1 MKTNKSI
8 LWLLSLMLCATPVL
22 TACSDDDD
30 NKNGNP
36 TQEETAKYDDLAYF
50 QNAICRIDSL
60 GNLARYNVGEAL
72 YEAEPQHLYIG
83 VDDIEEAANWFSY
96 WIAPDVEL
104 GNITPTT
111 TDLTAQLTDT
121 LGRAQGTI
129 YFKAGSGQSVAEVTY
144 SPDTQLKYIDRIT
157 FLLNSAWPFNSGGN
171 QWKKGDIKTFRITGA
186 AGEKLKSNDKYLN
199 FVLIREGGNG
209 VKPMWCA
216 ITNEKYSLDVNV
228 EYEEH
233 SSFLQIKGSQYCP
246 AESTARTISD
256 ILRSDWSFFASK
268 FDEAGCG
275 KLDYSESYWID
286 KTHTYFFLYYDMIMY
301 GSPDYYIHGAKWP
314 GTSKQPFLLK
324 IDWFDDGDRTFTV
337 TESGSYYEPGHGPE
351 NLFDG
356 SCESSWASYQT
367 DWARNGSEEVSGEKC
382 CWFEF
387 QSETSMK
394 PKSYTLW
401 TTNTSGEGWQYSARL
416 PAAWRLYGKKSSRG
430 KWVELHYQPWIELPY
445 RNSASQTFE
454 ISNPQECQ
462 FFRFEVYWNRDGH
475 ATSLVELGQ
484 LVLNE

>member
-8 LWLLSLMLCATPVL
+8 LWLLSLLMLCATPVL

-30 NKNGNP
+30 DNKKDNP
-36 TQEETAKYDDLAYF
+36 SQEESAKYDDLAYF

-144 SPDTQLKYIDRIT
+144 SPETQLKYIDRIT
-157 FLLNSAWPFNSGGN
+157 FLQNSAWPYNSGGN
-171 QWKKGDIKTFRITGA
+171 QWHRGDIQKFHVTN
-186 AGEKLKSNDKYLN
+186 NDGFGRAYESFGLSDKDKNLN

-209 VKPMWCA
+209 VKPMWAA
-216 ITNEKYSLDVNV
+216 ITNDDYIIYNNNKYKNW
-228 EYEEH
+228 EYVPWLSEA
-233 SSFLQIKGSQYCP
+233 K
-246 AESTARTISD
+246 TISD
-256 ILRSDWSFFASK
+256 ILRTDYGYFISK
-268 FDEAGCG
+268 FKEAGCG
-275 KLDYSESYWID
+275 ELTYTDSYWLRD
-286 KTHTYFFLYYDMIMY
+286 RAWSWSGMDFYVEVMLYSSPEYY
-301 GSPDYYIHGAKWP
+301 HHGGKGSN
-314 GTSKQPFLLK
+314 PFLLK
-324 IDWFDDGDRTFTV
+324 IDWLNDGTRLFTV
-337 TESGSYYEPGHGPE
+337 TNSGTWSLNGEGPE

-356 SCESSWASYQT
+356 TCTEVWNSRYY
-367 DWARNGSEEVSGEKC
+367 ARGYSDVSGKDC
-382 CWFEF
+382 WWFEF
-387 QSETSMK
+387 QPDVSMK

-401 TTNTSGEGWQYSARL
+401 TTNMTGEDWIYYARI
-416 PAAWRLYGKKSSRG
+416 PSIWALYGKKNSRS
-430 KWVELHYQPWIELPY
+430 KWVQLDYRYAEELPHKNY
-445 RNSASQTFE
+445 AAKSFD
-454 ISNPQECQ
+454 ISNPQEYQ
-462 FFRFEVYWNRDGH
+462 FFRFEVYSTWGKTNGND
-475 ATSLVELGQ
+475 SPMQLGQ